1 MKIASKKNSN
11 AAILEEAYCLLESGE
26 KNAIEHLYRDIYK
39 DVFDGKNVFLKCGEH
54 QELLS
59 EKKGLSRCH
68 EVDWCIPELIRKDFI
83 PLR

>member
-39 DVFDGKNVFLKCGEH
+39 DVLDGKNVFLKHGEH
-54 QELLS
+54 QKSLI
-59 EKKGLSRCH
+59 KKRLIEVSRG
-68 EVDWCIPELIRKDFI
+68 
-83 PLR
+83 